1 MLIKQQKGENLLLLL
16 AKPLLYFKKKYIY
29 NLHSEEY
36 GVFLL
41 YTEFFLHVIT
51 LYNACSISYLF
62 VALVFC
68 PIACN
73 SFFIPI

>member
-1 MLIKQQKGENLLLLL
+1 MLIKQQKGEHLLLLL

-41 YTEFFLHVIT
+41 YTEFFYISLLYTMHVAFLIYFLH
-51 LYNACSISYLF
+51 
-62 VALVFC
+62 
-68 PIACN
+68 
-73 SFFIPI
+73 